1 MSRSE
6 VTQEAGGRDAGWTSP
21 HVVVLASAGTG
32 KTYRLSSRYIEL
44 LARGVDP
51 GTILATTFTRK
62 AAGEILERVMERLS
76 GAAVDQAKR
85 AELNRS
91 IGAELSE
98 EACRGLTVKMARQ
111 VHRVQIGTIDRF
123 FAKVAACF
131 ALDLNVPVQW
141 RMVEEEADGAIR
153 SEAVLRAIERAGP
166 EQKQLALL
174 VRMLTSGKMSRGVHD
189 AVLRAVK
196 EAYGRYL
203 EARGDRRVWEVFGAG
218 VTRPTDAEVASLQRE
233 VRGLKVPVTKQGTP
247 NKHFQSNLLHV
258 AEGLQRGDWAGVLE
272 LGLVGKVLAGDEKFS
287 SVAIEESIR
296 DVIKRVAEAAGR
308 ALMVQ
313 LRERNAATY
322 EFLHRFDE
330 AYRALKAERGVMR
343 FEDVPRAILEAGV
356 EGRKED
362 LYFRLDGRID
372 HVLLDEFQDTSL
384 EQFAILKPILEELLA
399 TGDGEGRSV
408 LCVGDVKQSLY
419 SWRGAEPELL
429 PALPK
434 RWRQFATVELVENWR
449 SSQVILDAVNR
460 VFERIGE
467 NEVVSAFDSAK
478 RFQAGFRRHVAAN
491 KGLPGWVVFSVP
503 PSVPDEED
511 ESVALAVFVAERV
524 EALRAAAPRAS
535 IAVLTRT
542 NKPIP
547 GLILALRERGIAAV
561 GERGNPLTDT
571 PAAAAAISALH
582 LADHPGDSAALFHV
596 ATSPLGGVLDVRWR
610 GEKGLDAAEGRKIA
624 SRLRMQIEREGLK
637 AVLESWQKRLANGMD
652 GTMYARFDQLIDLAG
667 KFEAEE
673 PCGRPED
680 FVRLVREKSVEPPG
694 IASGPGTVRVMTVH
708 AAKGLE
714 FDAVVLPELDS
725 AWDVKPGTVLVDRRD
740 EEGMRD
746 ALSPVVAATVYAN
759 KALRSV
765 DRDLNELADHALDR
779 KVGEEL
785 AALYVAMTRARRYLE
800 FIGPAESARRTQPS
814 ALRVLHSAFKSERP
828 PSSEAWHAGL
838 EAKPVAEGREL
849 EVTWARVGKAPAAR
863 LARRSPSGLEGDAR
877 VDLSELWRGS
887 GLTNVSG
894 TTAKDRGT
902 AFHAM
907 FELIE
912 WAEDG
917 VPMREALLRAL
928 HRVEAP
934 EGMREN
940 WVEEFCAALK
950 GNVAAVLSRARY
962 AGRVGEVEVR
972 REWTFAVRDRDDAVV
987 TGAIDRLVLGMEGG
1001 KVAWA
1006 EIIDFK
1012 TDEVR
1017 DDAGVAASAEHYR
1030 PQIEAYRRAV
1040 ERMFGLEAGRVTACL
1055 VFTVSGRVVV
1065 V

>member
-1 MSRSE
+1 MSRTGSAPK
-6 VTQEAGGRDAGWTSP
+6 AGGWDSTGASQ

-62 AAGEILERVMERLS
+62 AAGEILDRVLERLS
-76 GAAVDQAKR
+76 GAAVDPAKR
-85 AELNRS
+85 TELNRS
-91 IGAELSE
+91 IGRELSE
-98 EACRGLTVKMARQ
+98 EACRELTAKVMRQ
-111 VHRVQIGTIDRF
+111 VHRVQIGTIDSF
-123 FAKVAACF
+123 FDKVAKGF

-141 RMVEEEADGAIR
+141 RMVEEEADGALR
-153 SEAVLRAIERAGP
+153 SEAVLRAIEGSGL
-166 EQKQLALL
+166 EQKQVALL

-203 EARGDRRVWEVFGAG
+203 EARGERGVWEVFGAAAKW
-218 VTRPTDAEVASLQRE
+218 PTEAEVETLERE
-233 VRGLKVPVTKQGTP
+233 VRGLRAPLTGKGTP
-247 NKHFQSNLLHV
+247 NVRFNDSLAKA
-258 AEGLQRGDWAGVLE
+258 AECLRLRDWDALMEV
-272 LGLVGKVLAGDEKFS
+272 GLVGKVLAGEETFNKA
-287 SVAIEESIR
+287 AIEQPVR
-296 DVIKRVAEAAGR
+296 AVIERAAEAAGR
-308 ALMVQ
+308 VLLVQ
-313 LRERNAATY
+313 LRDRNAATY

-384 EQFAILKPILEELLA
+384 EQFEILKPILEELLA
-399 TGDGEGRSV
+399 TGDGGSRSV

-429 PALPK
+429 PALPV
-434 RWRQFATVELVENWR
+434 RWPQFATMELVENWR
-449 SSQVILDAVNR
+449 SSQVILDAVNT

-467 NEVVSAFDSAK
+467 NQAVSAFDSAK
-478 RFQAGFRRHVAAN
+478 RFQAGYRPHVAAN
-491 KGLPGWVVFSVP
+491 KGVPGWVVFTEP
-503 PSVPDEED
+503 PDMRDEED
-511 ESVALAVFVAERV
+511 KNLALAAFVAERV
-524 EALRAAAPRAS
+524 EVLRAAAPQAS
-535 IAVLTRT
+535 IAVLTRS

-571 PAAAAAISALH
+571 PAAAAAISALQ
-582 LADHPGDSAALFHV
+582 LADHPGDSAALFHL
-596 ATSPLGGVLDVRWR
+596 ATSPLGAVLGVRWR
-610 GEKGLDAAEGRKIA
+610 GEKVSDAAEGRWIA
-624 SRLRMQIEREGLK
+624 SRLRMKIEREGLK
-637 AVLESWQKRLANGMD
+637 VVLEKWQKRLASGMD
-652 GTMYARFDQLIDLAG
+652 GTMHARFDQLIDLAG

-694 IASGPGTVRVMTVH
+694 IASGAGTVRVMTVH

-725 AWDVKPGTVLVDRRD
+725 AWDVKPGTVLADRRD
-740 EEGMRD
+740 ESGRRD
-746 ALSPVVAATVYAN
+746 SLSPVVAATVYPN
-759 KALRSV
+759 KVLRSV
-765 DRDLNELADHALDR
+765 DRELEALMDYALDR

-800 FIGPAESARRTQPS
+800 FIGPAKSARSEQAS
-814 ALRVLHSAFKSERP
+814 ALRVLHEACTSEWPR
-828 PSSEAWHAGL
+828 SSEAWHTGL
-838 EAKPVAEGREL
+838 TVEAAAEGREV
-849 EVTWARVGKAPAAR
+849 EVKWSPAGRAPAAR
-863 LARRSPSGLEGDAR
+863 LARRSPSGLEGDSR

-887 GLTNVSG
+887 GPTNVSG
-894 TTAKDRGT
+894 TAAKDRGT

-912 WAEDG
+912 WVEEG
-917 VPMREALLRAL
+917 MPTREVLLRA
-928 HRVEAP
+928 VTGAEASDVV
-934 EGMREN
+934 RET
-940 WVEEFCAALK
+940 WVEEFR
-950 GNVAAVLSRARY
+950 AAVRGEVADTLSRARY
-962 AGRVGEVEVR
+962 ADRGGALEVR
-972 REWTFAVRDRDDAVV
+972 REWDFAVRERDDALVAG
-987 TGAIDRLVLGMEGG
+987 TIDRLVLGMKGG
-1001 KVAWA
+1001 GVAWA

-1012 TDEVR
+1012 TDDVR
-1017 DDAGVAASAEHYR
+1017 DDAGVAASVEHYR

-1040 ERMFGLEAGRVTACL
+1040 ERMFGLSAERVTACL
-1055 VFTVSGRVVV
+1055 VFTVPGQVVGV
-1065 V
+1065 